1 MTNYKITV
9 LGGGRMGEALCLGVV
24 KTEFAKLENIN
35 VIEPLLDRAD
45 FLRKEHS
52 LNVFS
57 EYDDFIMDADIL
69 LVAVKPQIIDEV
81 LASLKNY
88 YNEEQIIISIAA
100 GIPIARFL
108 QNFGSN
114 AKIIRVMPNT
124 PCLIASGASALCCSK
139 ETKEND
145 MSLALELFR
154 SVGIVEEVPES
165 LLDAVTGLSG
175 SGPAYVFQFIE
186 ALSDAGVRVGLT
198 REQSLKLA
206 AQTVYGSSKLLLETG
221 EHPGKLKDMVTSP
234 GGTTI
239 AGLHA
244 LEKGGIRSSV
254 IDAVIAA
261 TNRSN
266 ELGKDSF

>member
-1 MTNYKITV
+1 MTDHKITV
-9 LGGGRMGEALCLGVV
+9 VGGGRMGEALCLGII
-24 KTEFAKLENIN
+24 KTKFAKLQNIN
-35 VIEPLLDRAD
+35 VIEPLKERAD
-45 FLRKEHS
+45 YLREEHT

-57 EYDDFIMDADIL
+57 EYGEFILDSDIL
-69 LVAVKPQIIDEV
+69 LIAVKPQVIDGV
-81 LASLKNY
+81 LSSIVNFYKG
-88 YNEEQIIISIAA
+88 QIVISIAA
-100 GIPIARFL
+100 GIPISRFL
-108 QNFGSN
+108 ENFGEN
-114 AKIIRVMPNT
+114 AKIVRVMPNT
-124 PCLIASGASALCCSK
+124 PCLIGSGASALCSSK
-139 ETKEND
+139 ETKEDD
-145 MSLALELFR
+145 MSLALELFS
-154 SVGIVEEVPES
+154 SVGIVEEVPEI
-165 LLDAVTGLSG
+165 LMDAVTGLSG

-206 AQTVYGSSKLLLETG
+206 AQTVYGSSKLLLETK

-266 ELGKDSF
+266 ELGKK